1 MSLFSV
7 EIFMRLVVCCSKS
20 CFTREFIESGLTE
33 ILCKF
38 VLFRGLLGFVDIP
51 WNFVKFC
58 HFSKSDSRGKLY
70 SLGYIS
76 LWVHITGYI
85 SHATYHMSHT
95 VWFENDMMEKS

>member
-1 MSLFSV
+1 MSLLSV
-7 EIFMRLVVCCSKS
+7 VILTLLFVVVTAVSLE
-20 CFTREFIESGLTE
+20 FTESGSTE
-33 ILCKF
+33 VLCKF

-76 LWVHITGYI
+76 
-85 SHATYHMSHT
+85 HATYHMSHT

>member
-20 CFTREFIESGLTE
+20 CFTREFTASGSTE
-33 ILCKF
+33 VLCKF

-76 LWVHITGYI
+76 
-85 SHATYHMSHT
+85 HATYHMSHT